1 MLTGTDCAGKRN
13 KPRAAGI
20 RLQRRAGDLAAG
32 RVRLQQQ
39 VPPRAGTGKG
49 GGGDKTDQ
57 APSWHSQRSQHW
69 GKVSGWRDRWA
80 ARCCRQSWSNAVN
93 PPKTCRVR
101 GSKRAITTSPLLP
114 FCLSAFALCLSPFS
128 SCGTSHPFLVS
139 CTDRCMA
146 QHPMAHQIA
155 HHSYAASLGGHPR
168 APSHPISVVP
178 ALPGAIISFPGHG
191 TA

>member
-49 GGGDKTDQ
+49 GGDKTDQ
-57 APSWHSQRSQHW
+57 APSWHSRRSQHR

-80 ARCCRQSWSNAVN
+80 ARCCRQSWSNAVS

-101 GSKRAITTSPLLP
+101 ASKLAITTSPLVPL
-114 FCLSAFALCLSPFS
+114 CLSALHSVYPLFQAVGPHTP
-128 SCGTSHPFLVS
+128 SC
-139 CTDRCMA
+139 CRA
-146 QHPMAHQIA
+146 QMDAWC
-155 HHSYAASLGGHPR
+155 STPR
-168 APSHPISVVP
+168 HIK
-178 ALPGAIISFPGHG
+178 
-191 TA
+191 